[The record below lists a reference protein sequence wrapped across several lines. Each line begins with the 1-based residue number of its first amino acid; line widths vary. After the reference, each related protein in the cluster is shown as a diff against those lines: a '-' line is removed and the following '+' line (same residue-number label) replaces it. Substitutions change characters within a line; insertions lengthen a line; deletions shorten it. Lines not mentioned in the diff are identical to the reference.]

1 MLVYRLPREPST
13 PRISLWRK
21 LRRLGVALV
30 VDGVVAL
37 PLDSRNRE
45 QLEWLADEV
54 VEAGGEAT
62 IWIAGPSTAGHER
75 ALAAS
80 MSERIADEYR
90 SIIADADRAL
100 AAGVSERRRTLARLR
115 RELRRV
121 ASRDYF
127 PPPEREQARAA
138 LERLAAE
145 VVEVAG

>member
-13 PRISLWRK
+13 PRITLWRK

-62 IWIAGPSTAGHER
+62 IWIAQPSTAAHER

-80 MSERIADEYR
+80 MSERIAGEYR

-100 AAGVSERRRTLARLR
+100 AAGAAERRRTLARLR
-115 RELRRV
+115 RELRRI

-127 PPPEREQARAA
+127 PPAERDQARAA